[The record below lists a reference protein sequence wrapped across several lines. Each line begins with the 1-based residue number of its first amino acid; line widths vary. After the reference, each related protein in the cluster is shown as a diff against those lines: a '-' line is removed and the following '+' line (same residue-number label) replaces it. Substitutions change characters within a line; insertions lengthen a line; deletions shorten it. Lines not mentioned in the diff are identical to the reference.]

1 MSSGNEKQ
9 ERNIL
14 VLKKNGSVV
23 PFDGDKI
30 KSAIRK
36 SSDRVNVKLT
46 PQQEDFVVSYVRNL
60 CSEDTP
66 IQVTTLHNY
75 VECALDAVDSN
86 VARSYREYRN
96 YSS

>member
-9 ERNIL
+9 ERNIF
-14 VLKKNGSVV
+14 VLKKNSSVV

-66 IQVTTLHNY
+66 IQVKTLHNY
-75 VECALDAVDSN
+75 VECALDSVDSN
-86 VARSYREYRN
+86 VARSDRE
-96 YSS
+96 